1 MSAVVPEP
9 ATPPPPLRVAVVGPG
24 GWGHQHV
31 RIFRGRP
38 DTELV
43 AIVGRDPDRTK
54 LQAAVDHTH
63 GYTRI
68 AEMLDAEQPDL
79 VTVCL
84 PNEHH
89 FGPTLELLQAG
100 VPLLVEKPLV
110 FHLDEADELLDAAT
124 ERGTFFAI
132 NFNHRYAEPVL
143 RVRAAIAAGE
153 LGEIVFAAWRFG
165 GEPNFGNHPHAQLIE
180 TQCHGF
186 DMLEH
191 LCGPIVS
198 VMAQMTNK
206 THGSYTTAAIALQFA
221 DAAVGSLLGS
231 YDSSYAY
238 PLTHYLELNGTIG
251 RALIEDTVKRL
262 TIQHVGDET
271 RQVWEAGYFND
282 IDREFHRTFDRHV
295 DALIPALRTG
305 QAPPVPATAGRRA
318 LQLALA
324 SIQSFET
331 GQRVTTEPTSDEFG
345 HAD

>member
-1 MSAVVPEP
+1 MNTDLPSPP
-9 ATPPPPLRVAVVGPG
+9 AYRPLRVAVVGPG
-24 GWGHQHV
+24 GWGRQHV
-31 RIFRGRP
+31 RIFSGRP

-43 AIVGRDPDRTK
+43 AIVGRDPDRTT
-54 LQAAVDHTH
+54 LQAAADHTH

-89 FGPTLELLQAG
+89 FGPTLELLKAG

-110 FHLDEADELLDAAT
+110 FHLDEADELLDEAT

-132 NFNHRYAEPVL
+132 NFNHRYAEPVM
-143 RVRAAIAAGE
+143 RTRAAIAAGQ

-165 GEPNFGNHPHAQLIE
+165 GEANLGKHPHAQLIE

-206 THGSYTTAAIALQFA
+206 THGAYTTAAIALEFSNA
-221 DAAVGSLLGS
+221 GVGSLLGS

-238 PLTHYLELNGTIG
+238 PLTHYLEVNGTVG

-295 DALIPALRTG
+295 DALIPALRAG
-305 QAPPVPATAGRRA
+305 QPPPVPATAGRRA

-331 GQRVTTEPTSDEFG
+331 GQRVTIEATAGVSSHVD
-345 HAD
+345 

>member
-1 MSAVVPEP
+1 MNAV
-9 ATPPPPLRVAVVGPG
+9 ARAPLRVAVVGPG
-24 GWGHQHV
+24 GWGRQHV
-31 RIFRGRP
+31 RIFSGRP

-43 AIVGRDPDRTK
+43 AIVGRDVDRTK
-54 LQAAVDHTH
+54 AQAAVDHTH

-68 AEMLDAEQPDL
+68 AEMLDVEQPDL

-89 FGPTLELLQAG
+89 FEPTLELLKVG
-100 VPLLVEKPLV
+100 VPLLVEKPLA
-110 FHLDEADELLDAAT
+110 FYLDQADELLGEAT

-132 NFNHRYAEPVL
+132 NFNHRYAEPVM
-143 RVRAAIAAGE
+143 RARAAIAAGQ

-165 GEPNFGNHPHAQLIE
+165 GEPNRGKHPHAQLIE

-191 LCGPIVS
+191 LCGPIIS

-206 THGSYTTAAIALQFA
+206 THGSYTTAAIALEFES
-221 DAAVGSLLGS
+221 AAVGSLLGS

-262 TIQHVGDET
+262 TIQQVGDET

-282 IDREFHRTFDRHV
+282 IDREFHATFDRHV
-295 DALIPALRTG
+295 DALIPALLAG
-305 QAPPVPATAGRRA
+305 QPPPVPATAGRRA

-324 SIQSFET
+324 SIKSFET
-331 GQRVTTEPTSDEFG
+331 GQRVTIEPTSDVSSN
-345 HAD
+345 AD

>member
-1 MSAVVPEP
+1 MADMARRSVFRDQ
-9 ATPPPPLRVAVVGPG
+9 THRPLRVAVVGPG
-24 GWGHQHV
+24 GWGRQHV
-31 RIFRGRP
+31 RIFSGRP

-43 AIVGRDPDRTK
+43 AIVGRDPDRTRS
-54 LQAAVDHTH
+54 QAELDHTH

-68 AEMLDAEQPDL
+68 AEMLDVEQPDL

-89 FGPTLELLQAG
+89 FEPTLELVKAG

-110 FHLDEADELLDAAT
+110 FHLDEADELLYEAT

-132 NFNHRYAEPVL
+132 NFNHRYAEPVI
-143 RVRAAIAAGE
+143 RARAAITGGQ

-165 GEPNFGNHPHAQLIE
+165 GEPNLGNHPHAQLIE

-186 DMLEH
+186 DMLEY

-206 THGSYTTAAIALQFA
+206 THGPYTTVVIALEFA
-221 DAAVGSLLGS
+221 DASVGSLVGS

-238 PLTHYLELNGTIG
+238 PLTQYLELNGTAG
-251 RALIEDTVKRL
+251 RALIEDTVKRF
-262 TIQHVGDET
+262 TVQHVGDET

-282 IDREFHRTFDRHV
+282 LNREFHRTFDRHV
-295 DALIPALRTG
+295 DALIPALRAG
-305 QAPPVPATAGRRA
+305 EPPPVPASAGRRA

-331 GQRVTTEPTSDEFG
+331 GHRVSTEPG
-345 HAD
+345 RGA